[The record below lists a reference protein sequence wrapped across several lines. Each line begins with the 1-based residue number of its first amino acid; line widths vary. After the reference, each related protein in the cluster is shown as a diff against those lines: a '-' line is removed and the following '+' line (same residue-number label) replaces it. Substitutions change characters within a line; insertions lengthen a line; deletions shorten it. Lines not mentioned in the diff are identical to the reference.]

1 MLFDVNEG
9 KNFKRKVEE
18 IVFESFIEEFE
29 ENCLLNDDG
38 NFDEIDVEIF
48 FDIEWMVLG
57 LFDSEDEFGDN
68 KGNVYVYYC
77 VRGCF

>member
-1 MLFDVNEG
+1 MECRKDLKRKDFDVDVDEMEIDQDENER

-48 FDIEWMVLG
+48 FDIE
-57 LFDSEDEFGDN
+57 
-68 KGNVYVYYC
+68 
-77 VRGCF
+77 